1 MKESLKNRFRLFL
14 ASTQGVE
21 VIDDLISFGTYKNKQ
36 RADYLFAD
44 RRIVIELKTFMT
56 DPSPKVEKEL
66 NKHESRDDYPVSYG
80 KVELQ
85 EILQHLP
92 DGEKI
97 NKRIYRKVTRSVK
110 NAIRSAEDQIRD
122 TKEIF
127 ALNESV
133 GLLVLLNEDISVLA
147 PEIVVHKASELLSRK
162 NKATETEVPIDFVWL
177 IVESHVSELPEN
189 TYAFPSVLLKGSRA
203 DALGWFTEPFERL
216 QKAWAKFNNAP
227 LVQSSIE
234 KITELSF
241 RTLHK

>member
-1 MKESLKNRFRLFL
+1 MLAIDLEVLNGRNHLKIGLGFL

-147 PEIVVHKASELLSRK
+147 PEIVVHKASELLSPK
-162 NKATETEVPIDFVWL
+162 K
-177 IVESHVSELPEN
+177 
-189 TYAFPSVLLKGSRA
+189 
-203 DALGWFTEPFERL
+203 
-216 QKAWAKFNNAP
+216 
-227 LVQSSIE
+227 
-234 KITELSF
+234 
-241 RTLHK
+241 